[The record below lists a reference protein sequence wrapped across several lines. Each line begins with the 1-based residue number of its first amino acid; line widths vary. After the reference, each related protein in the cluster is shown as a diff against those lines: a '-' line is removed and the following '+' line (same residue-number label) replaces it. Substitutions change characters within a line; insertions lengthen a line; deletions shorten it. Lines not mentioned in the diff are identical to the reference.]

1 MQAEP
6 LCRRYCKNKFDPFP
20 QFSSPSL
27 SILWKNAKTDG
38 TKSFL
43 AKQILAAWTHQI
55 KASFVLPNHL
65 SEMFLSS
72 KLTHRL
78 RLLHDLKYV

>member
-43 AKQILAAWTHQI
+43 AKQIQI
-55 KASFVLPNHL
+55 KASFVLPKHL